1 MLSKSVFVP
10 RGVDVPSLDQ
20 NKNWDFTPL
29 KTLKIGSLISG
40 GDMLGSCYE
49 NDLFNEHRI
58 MASPKVH
65 GRVTWVAEAGS
76 YTVS

>member
-1 MLSKSVFVP
+1 MSYIKKLDLLLEAEDGTDRRDFLKRTGGAVLSTALP
-10 RGVDVPSLDQ
+10 
-20 NKNWDFTPL
+20 
-29 KTLKIGSLISG
+29 G

-58 MASPKVH
+58 MASPKIH